1 MHREVSA
8 QKEQAATCL
17 LEPVFFENWKL
28 NLVWSSLTV
37 SDCLRILQTKC
48 PFFSPAPLVLEIIQ
62 NGDVPAISYSTEPYD
77 KWLDHRLKSSV
88 H

>member
-1 MHREVSA
+1 MHREVPA

-37 SDCLRILQTKC
+37 SDCL
-48 PFFSPAPLVLEIIQ
+48 
-62 NGDVPAISYSTEPYD
+62 
-77 KWLDHRLKSSV
+77 
-88 H
+88 